1 MTAYINTTK
10 HQLLEVTSYTDYH
23 DIMNPL
29 ENEDPDIEF
38 HITYANSHDIQQDIA
53 DILFNGDYDAYNVE
67 HDRVNSAYDLFEN
80 LKKIA
85 QKQNMI
91 LIPISRYEHSAICYS
106 TGVSD
111 GWDRGC
117 CGFVIVNPA
126 ADFIPTDITDFDKK
140 TAWVIDHKIDPILE
154 DFNDYV
160 NGYLSTI
167 TLSKLDSDNQ
177 IEDEIAVT
185 DVYDHEIDENKVE
198 SLLYQM
204 DINVDEA
211 KDWQLADS
219 KSVTYTTYFPAKE
232 EE

>member
-1 MTAYINTTK
+1 MTAYINPTK
-10 HQLLEVTSYTDYH
+10 HQLLEVTSYTDYD

-29 ENEDPDIEF
+29 EDNDPNIEF
-38 HITYANSHDIQQDIA
+38 HIAPINSRNIQQDMA
-53 DILFNGDYDAYNVE
+53 DVLFDGDYDAYHAE
-67 HDRVNSAYDLFEN
+67 HDRVNSAYDLLEN

-91 LIPISRYEHSAICYS
+91 LIPISRYEHSAVFYS
-106 TGVSD
+106 TGVSE

-117 CGFVIVNPA
+117 CGFVIVNPE
-126 ADFIPTDITDFDKK
+126 ADFIPTAITDFNNK
-140 TAWVIDHKIDPILE
+140 TAWVIDHEIDSILE
-154 DFNDYV
+154 DLNDYI

-185 DVYDHEIDENKVE
+185 DVYDHEIDESKVE

-211 KDWQLADS
+211 KNWQLADS
-219 KSVTYTTYFPAKE
+219 KSVTYTTYFPAKKGE
-232 EE
+232 